1 MSEISAAM
9 HAHKQE
15 IMTTFTEHV
24 TAIIEGLPQADPD
37 ALVGFLQGDLLP
49 HAIGEE
55 QHFYPAM
62 DPVLR
67 AHGRPTS
74 TMTVD
79 HEFIEEYI
87 RRIRETTAALRSAD
101 SADRAVIETR
111 LRRLCLQLEALLQ
124 LHLEKEERIYMPLFE
139 RHVPQE
145 EQQRVLAAMDEAT
158 AVERLARAPDTLDLR
173 TLLPVQRRQ
182 LIGDA
187 FEALA
192 PGESFVLVS
201 DHDMRPLYY
210 EWQAEWPGA
219 FTWVDLDDGPRVWRV
234 RLGRPGAVDSGIDPE
249 QIILVR

>member
-1 MSEISAAM
+1 MSEISAAL

-24 TAIIEGLPQADPD
+24 TAIVEELPQADPD

-87 RRIRETTAALRSAD
+87 RRIKETTAALRTAD
-101 SADRAVIETR
+101 PADRPVVATR

-139 RHVPQE
+139 RHVPEE

-173 TLLPVQRRQ
+173 TLLPAQRRQ

-219 FTWVDLDDGPRVWRV
+219 FTWADLDDGPAVWRV
-234 RLGRPGAVDSGIDPE
+234 RLGRPGAIDSGIDPE

>member
-111 LRRLCLQLEALLQ
+111 LRRV
-124 LHLEKEERIYMPLFE
+124 I
-139 RHVPQE
+139 
-145 EQQRVLAAMDEAT
+145 
-158 AVERLARAPDTLDLR
+158 
-173 TLLPVQRRQ
+173 
-182 LIGDA
+182 
-187 FEALA
+187 
-192 PGESFVLVS
+192 
-201 DHDMRPLYY
+201 
-210 EWQAEWPGA
+210 
-219 FTWVDLDDGPRVWRV
+219 
-234 RLGRPGAVDSGIDPE
+234 
-249 QIILVR
+249 